1 MVGGGRGG
9 WIEARAEDEGW
20 RYEADGGGLEGGAE
34 VAGWL
39 MVEIVEGGRGWR
51 LGEEVLE

>member
-1 MVGGGRGG
+1 MVGGGRSG
-9 WIEARAEDEGW
+9 WIEARAENEGW

-39 MVEIVEGGRGWR
+39 ADGGDC
-51 LGEEVLE
+51 